1 MTSVGMVSTFEHTM
15 LVWYQLLNVPA
26 WSLYLVHFNNFRP
39 AWSWYRVLFKTFIPA
54 WSWYWWEYGQGW
66 SQPGPGIG
74 SFLELSYQ
82 LGPGIGMDT
91 DKACITWSWCWV
103 LSKTSIPTW
112 SWCWVLSK
120 NFHTN
125 LVLVLGP
132 F

>member
-1 MTSVGMVSTFEHTM
+1 MVSTFEHTM
-15 LVWYQLLNVPA
+15 LVGYQLLNVPA
-26 WSLYLVHFNNFRP
+26 WSLYLVHFKNFRP
-39 AWSWYRVLFKTFIPA
+39 AWSWYRVLFKTFTPA

-82 LGPGIGMDT
+82 LSPGIGMDA
-91 DKACITWSWCWV
+91 DKG
-103 LSKTSIPTW
+103 LY
-112 SWCWVLSK
+112 
-120 NFHTN
+120 H

>member
-1 MTSVGMVSTFEHTM
+1 M

-26 WSLYLVHFNNFRP
+26 WSLYLVHFKNFRP
-39 AWSWYRVLFKTFIPA
+39 AWSWYWVLFKTFKPA

-91 DKACITWSWCWV
+91 DKGCIAWSWCWV
-103 LSKTSIPTW
+103 LCKTFIPTW
-112 SWCWVLSK
+112 SWFFLEYVQRSNYLKS
-120 NFHTN
+120 FFPYQGGTGTR
-125 LVLVLGP
+125 LVLP
-132 F
+132 